1 MRQKSERE
9 DQWECGMTGTDVW
22 GRDNVGIGERTDIEL
37 EGAQMRMLRRMC
49 RVPKREKIINE
60 RIGGQRKWAK
70 SQKKPRIGG

>member
-22 GRDNVGIGERTDIEL
+22 GRDNVGIGEGTDIEL

-60 RIGGQRKWAK
+60 RIGDSESGRNRRE
-70 SQKKPRIGG
+70 SPG